1 MSRLASILAI
11 ASTQPPRSRAGV
23 PELVMGL
30 AVLILGLVVFIGL
43 HVFVTYRDHR
53 AALIARIGEGPYKGA
68 FSLVSILG
76 VVLIVYGF
84 ALYRR
89 TGLIPVWT
97 PPGFLRHVTEALMWP
112 AFVLASAAYI
122 PGNIKKAL
130 KHPFLVGVKLWA
142 FAHLI
147 SNGDLGGIVLF
158 GGILGWAVYDRIS
171 LKRRADPGGP
181 KIPIGGW
188 KNDAVA
194 VVVGTLIYLAVGFV
208 FHPLAG
214 VPVFG
219 R

>member
-1 MSRLASILAI
+1 
-11 ASTQPPRSRAGV
+11 
-23 PELVMGL
+23 MGL
-30 AVLILGLVVFIGL
+30 AILILGLAIFIGA
-43 HVFVTYRDHR
+43 HVFVSLRDHR
-53 AALIARIGEGPYKGA
+53 EQLIARIGEGPYKGA

-76 VVLIVYGF
+76 LVLIVYGF

-89 TGLIPVWT
+89 TGLIPVWY
-97 PPGFLRHVTEALMWP
+97 PPGFLRHVSEALM
-112 AFVLASAAYI
+112 
-122 PGNIKKAL
+122 
-130 KHPFLVGVKLWA
+130 HPFLVGVKLWA
-142 FAHLI
+142 FAHLL